1 MVNTLVQTD
10 LLPTDLQTVE
20 EFDNWQ
26 RLYVKEGSY
35 EFIDGKIIP
44 KKSMKQDEAFIAS
57 YLVRVFTQT
66 KSYQRGD
73 CLMPKSDSY
82 VSETRKRVPDL
93 TYFTAE
99 EIQQMRQRI
108 RVKSK
113 FAIEILSDSESFE
126 DVIEKVQDYFDAGGL
141 LVWYIVP
148 KQQKIYVYT
157 NPDESKAYK
166 GNEVISA
173 TPVLPDFQFEVSNMF
188 S

>member
-1 MVNTLVQTD
+1 
-10 LLPTDLQTVE
+10 
-20 EFDNWQ
+20 
-26 RLYVKEGSY
+26 
-35 EFIDGKIIP
+35 
-44 KKSMKQDEAFIAS
+44 
-57 YLVRVFTQT
+57 
-66 KSYQRGD
+66 
-73 CLMPKSDSY
+73 
-82 VSETRKRVPDL
+82 
-93 TYFTAE
+93 
-99 EIQQMRQRI
+99 MRQRI

-148 KQQKIYVYT
+148 KQQQIYVYT

-173 TPVLPDFQFEVSNMF
+173 APVIPDFQFEVSNMF